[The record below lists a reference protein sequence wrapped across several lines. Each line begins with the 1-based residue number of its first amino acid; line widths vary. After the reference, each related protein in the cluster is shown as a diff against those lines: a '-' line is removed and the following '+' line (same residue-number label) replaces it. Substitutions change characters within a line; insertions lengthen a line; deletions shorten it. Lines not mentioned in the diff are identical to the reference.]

1 MPAKRRDLL
10 LPNDSEGSY
19 WVLSN
24 QGVTRGKRE
33 TKTLA
38 AGRIKAWRHNK
49 AAPLYNVSA
58 THTPAVDSLRIT
70 NMVNCCGVNM

>member
-1 MPAKRRDLL
+1 MKERIDRTKKGRDTNGYGFMPAKRRDLL

-49 AAPLYNVSA
+49 AAP
-58 THTPAVDSLRIT
+58 PI
-70 NMVNCCGVNM
+70 